1 MATKQKILAL
11 IGSSSKNSS
20 NHRLV
25 SHVSNILSKDFDV
38 IVYDGLWELPHFS
51 PDLSNDNAPKSVK
64 EFRQSIVDADGVFIC
79 TPEYIFSIP
88 SLLKNAFEWSVSTT
102 VFDGKPV
109 GFITA
114 SAHGQKGHD
123 ELKLILNTLQ
133 ARLSDSASLLIQGI
147 KGKIDLAGKIRD
159 VKTEIDL
166 ENFATGF
173 IKLIADGARA
183 KRADGLGG

>member
-1 MATKQKILAL
+1 MATKQKILAI

-25 SHVSNILSKDFDV
+25 NHVSNILRKNFEV
-38 IVYDGLWELPHFS
+38 IVYDALWELPHFS
-51 PDLSNDNAPKSVK
+51 PEISNDNAPKPVK
-64 EFRQSIVDADGVFIC
+64 DFRQSIEEADGVFIC

-102 VFDGKPV
+102 VFDRKPV
-109 GFITA
+109 GIITA

-133 ARLSDSASLLIQGI
+133 ASLSDSASLLIQGI
-147 KGKIDLAGKIRD
+147 KSKIDLAGKIRD

-173 IKLIADGARA
+173 VKLVADGARD
-183 KRADGLGG
+183 KRVDGLDG

>member
-1 MATKQKILAL
+1 MATKPRILAI
-11 IGSSSKNSS
+11 IGSASRNSS

-25 SHVSNILSKDFDV
+25 EHVAKILRKDFDV
-38 IVYDGLWELPHFS
+38 IVYNALHDLPHFS
-51 PDLSNDNAPKSVK
+51 PDLSSENTPKSVQD
-64 EFRQSIVDADGVFIC
+64 FRQSILEADGIFIC

-88 SLLKNAFEWSVSTT
+88 SALKNALEWSVSTT

-109 GFITA
+109 GVITA
-114 SAHGQKGHD
+114 SAHGQKGHE

-133 ARLSDSASLLIQGI
+133 ARMNDSAALLIQGI
-147 KGKIDLAGKIRD
+147 KGKIDLTGKIRD

-173 IKLIADGARA
+173 IKLITDAR
-183 KRADGLGG
+183 KK